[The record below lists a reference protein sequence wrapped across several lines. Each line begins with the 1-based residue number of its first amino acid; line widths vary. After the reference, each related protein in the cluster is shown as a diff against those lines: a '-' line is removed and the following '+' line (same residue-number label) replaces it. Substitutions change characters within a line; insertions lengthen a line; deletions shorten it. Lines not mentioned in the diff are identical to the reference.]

1 MTNAALETATQASAT
16 SRKWAIHGGRLA
28 LAIAII
34 LAWEYGA
41 RTLGRLFFA
50 APLDVMERIVT
61 LARTG
66 QMFTDIAATMRVS
79 AAGFAIAA
87 VCGVLLPFLLRR
99 SLRAT
104 EAVEP
109 YIMASMGIPKYAL
122 APWLILWFGIGDL
135 PKLVVVTLVVF
146 YILYIT
152 TFAGIRGVDQRLI
165 SMARVIGSSRRCMPA
180 GIIST
185 SLLPSFITGLT
196 IAFPRAVSAT
206 IVGEFL
212 VSTEGVGRS
221 IEHARQISD
230 TTGVFAGVVIA
241 IALVLAINGIVNL
254 IERPALQW
262 RPVEREM
269 QVSKGERHESSQ
281 LCGERRQ
288 PVRGGE
294 RRWRDRDAQAGRV
307 QEPARG
313 ARANP
318 ADQGRRARRR
328 ARP

>member
-1 MTNAALETATQASAT
+1 MTDIAVEREAETGVAWRKAT
-16 SRKWAIHGGRLA
+16 IYGGRLL
-28 LAIAII
+28 LAAAII

-41 RTLGRLFFA
+41 RSLGPLFFA
-50 APLDVMERIVT
+50 PPLDVLERIIT
-61 LARTG
+61 LARSG

-87 VCGVLLPFLLRR
+87 FCGVLTPFLLRR
-99 SLRAT
+99 SLRVT

-109 YIMASMGIPKYAL
+109 YIVASMGIPKYAL
-122 APWLILWFGIGDL
+122 TPWLILWFGIGDL

-165 SMARVIGSSRRCMPA
+165 SMARVIGASERVIARE
-180 GIIST
+180 IIWT
-185 SLLPSFITGLT
+185 SLLPFFFTGLK

-221 IEHARQISD
+221 IENARQISD

-254 IERPALQW
+254 IEGLALRW
-262 RPVEREM
+262 RPV
-269 QVSKGERHESSQ
+269 
-281 LCGERRQ
+281 
-288 PVRGGE
+288 
-294 RRWRDRDAQAGRV
+294 DRDMQM
-307 QEPARG
+307 
-313 ARANP
+313 
-318 ADQGRRARRR
+318 
-328 ARP
+328 